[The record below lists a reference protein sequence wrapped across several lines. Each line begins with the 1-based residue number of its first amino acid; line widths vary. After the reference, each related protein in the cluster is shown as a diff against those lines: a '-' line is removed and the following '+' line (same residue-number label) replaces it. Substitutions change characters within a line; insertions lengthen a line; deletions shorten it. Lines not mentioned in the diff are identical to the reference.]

1 MPSVPVHYV
10 DLRAFCYATEDEKR
24 VEQALRTFVPGP
36 ASPDDAYDG
45 DGTDVDND
53 GRGTDGFVELE
64 REATEGFHGDRI
76 LVLSVRL
83 ERAEEIRYALSALAE
98 ADEYDR
104 LLAELDDRV
113 DDNTA
118 LFVQLDKQAAF
129 GGDVRL
135 GEGIT
140 FRAKVEAYPARREK
154 AVENARETLED
165 LEDRE

>member
-36 ASPDDAYDG
+36 APP
-45 DGTDVDND
+45 DGTGGDSE
-53 GRGTDGFVELE
+53 GGEFEFVELD

-76 LVLSVRL
+76 LVLSARL
-83 ERAEEIRYALSALAE
+83 ERADQVRYALSVLAGAE
-98 ADEYDR
+98 EFDR
-104 LLAELDDRV
+104 LLTELEDRI

-118 LFVQLDKQAAF
+118 FFVQLDKQAAF
-129 GGDVRL
+129 RGDVRL

-140 FRAKVEAYPARREK
+140 FRAKVEAYPAKRER
-154 AVENARETLED
+154 AVENARETFERL
-165 LEDRE
+165 RETGNGS